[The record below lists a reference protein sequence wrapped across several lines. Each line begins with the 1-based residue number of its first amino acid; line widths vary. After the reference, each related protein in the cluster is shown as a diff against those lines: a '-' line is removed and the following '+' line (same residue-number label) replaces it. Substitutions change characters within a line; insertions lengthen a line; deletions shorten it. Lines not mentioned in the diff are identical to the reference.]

1 MFYSSYFS
9 IEKNGFSAQATTT
22 NTAQYRSGTTDGEK
36 ITAKDGLARC
46 RELVHGKNDDASAVS
61 GPETFPIYPF
71 ISRMGL
77 LTAHWHIMIYQSAA
91 TCGVTSLPGAI
102 YLLEMIF
109 VRSYIAA
116 STASP

>member
-1 MFYSSYFS
+1 MKKSPQRWP
-9 IEKNGFSAQATTT
+9 GAA
-22 NTAQYRSGTTDGEK
+22 
-36 ITAKDGLARC
+36 

-61 GPETFPIYPF
+61 RPETFPIYPF
-71 ISRMGL
+71 ISRMRL